1 MALQTECQAKVKK
14 TRETKT
20 RTSCM
25 NHETRQAEGD
35 ETRRPSAVRSQ
46 GEEGRAR

>member
-1 MALQTECQAKVKK
+1 MALQMECQAKVKN
-14 TRETKT
+14 RETKT

-25 NHETRQAEGD
+25 NHETRRAEGD
-35 ETRRPSAVRSQ
+35 ETRGPSAVKSQ